1 MSKEKM
7 KTSIGG
13 QAVIEGVMMRGPEK
27 TAMAVRK
34 PDGEIALELWETANA
49 SAWYKKTPFVRGI
62 FNFIDMM
69 KLGYQCLM
77 KSAELSGSDML
88 EEEPSKFEKKL
99 MDLFGD
105 KLMNVITMIAMVLG
119 VGIAVVLFMALP
131 TALSKGVNLLAGDA
145 VPNMGLS
152 FIEGGLKIV
161 IFVAYLALVRR
172 MEEMKRMF
180 SYHGAEHKTIACYE
194 AKEELTVE
202 NVRGFT
208 RFHPRC
214 GTSFLLIVL
223 IISILVFSVVT
234 WQNGLLRVVLK
245 LALLPV
251 VVGIAYEIIKLAGR
265 YDNAV
270 TRIISAPGLWL
281 QRLTTNEPDDSMIE
295 VAIASIKPVI
305 PSQEGADK
313 W

>member
-27 TAMAVRK
+27 TAMAVRQ
-34 PDGEIALELWETANA
+34 PNGEIAVEVWEGSSHT
-49 SAWYKKTPFVRGI
+49 AWYKKTPFVRGI

-77 KSAELSGSDML
+77 KSAELSGSDMM
-88 EEEPSKFEKKL
+88 EEEPSKWEKKL
-99 MDLFGD
+99 QDIFGD
-105 KLMNVITMIAMVLG
+105 KLMNVIAGIGMVLG
-119 VGIAVVLFMALP
+119 VGIALALFMALP
-131 TALSKGVNLLAGDA
+131 TALSKGINVLAGGA
-145 VPNMGLS
+145 IPNMGLS
-152 FIEGGLKIV
+152 LLEGGLKIA
-161 IFVAYLALVRR
+161 IFIAYLSLVRK
-172 MEEMKRMF
+172 MPEMKRMF

-202 NVRGFT
+202 NIRQYT

-234 WQNGLLRVVLK
+234 WQNGLVRIALK
-245 LALLPV
+245 ILLLPV

-270 TRIISAPGLWL
+270 TRLISAPGLCL

-295 VAIASIKPVI
+295 TAIASIKPVI
-305 PSQEGADK
+305 PKQEGADK

>member
-1 MSKEKM
+1 MSKEQM

-27 TAMAVRK
+27 TAMAVRQ
-34 PDGEIALELWETANA
+34 PNGEIALELWAGSPPT
-49 SAWYKKTPFVRGI
+49 AWYKSTPFIRGI

-69 KLGYQCLM
+69 KLGY
-77 KSAELSGSDML
+77 
-88 EEEPSKFEKKL
+88 KL
-99 MDLFGD
+99 MS
-105 KLMNVITMIAMVLG
+105 VVTTVAMILG
-119 VGIAVVLFMALP
+119 VGIAVMLFMALP
-131 TALSKGVNLLAGDA
+131 TALSKGVNYLAGG
-145 VPNMGLS
+145 VFPNMGLS
-152 FIEGGLKIV
+152 FLEGGLKII
-161 IFVAYLALVRR
+161 IFIIYLSMVRK
-172 MEEMKRMF
+172 MPEMKRMF

-194 AKEELTVE
+194 AKEELTIE
-202 NVRGFT
+202 NVRKYT

-234 WQNGLLRVVLK
+234 WQNGLIRVALK
-245 LALLPV
+245 ILLLPF

-265 YDNAV
+265 YDNWA
-270 TRIISAPGLWL
+270 TRVISAPGLCL

-305 PSQEGADK
+305 PTQEGADK

>member
-1 MSKEKM
+1 MSKEQM

-13 QAVIEGVMMRGPEK
+13 QAVIEGVMMRGPDK
-27 TAMAVRK
+27 TAMAVRQ
-34 PDGEIALELWETANA
+34 PNGEIALELWEGSPHT
-49 SAWYKKTPFVRGI
+49 AWYKNTPFVRGI

-69 KLGYQCLM
+69 KLGYKCLM
-77 KSAELSGSDML
+77 KSAELSGSDMMD
-88 EEEPSKFEKKL
+88 EEPSKWEKKL
-99 MDLFGD
+99 NDMFGD
-105 KLMNVITMIAMVLG
+105 KLMNIVAAVAMVLG
-119 VGIAVVLFMALP
+119 VGIAVTLFMALP
-131 TALSKGVNLLAGDA
+131 TVLSKGANYLAGGII
-145 VPNMGLS
+145 PNIGLS
-152 FIEGGLKIV
+152 FLEGGLKII
-161 IFVAYLALVRR
+161 IFILYLSMVRK
-172 MEEMKRMF
+172 MPEMKRMF

-202 NVRGFT
+202 NVRKYT

-234 WQNGLLRVVLK
+234 WQNGFIRVALK
-245 LALLPV
+245 ILLLPF

-265 YDNAV
+265 YDNGL
-270 TRIISAPGLWL
+270 TRVISAPGLCL

-305 PSQEGADK
+305 PTQEGADK

>member
-1 MSKEKM
+1 MSKEQM

-13 QAVIEGVMMRGPEK
+13 QAVIEGVMMRGPDK
-27 TAMAVRK
+27 TAMAVRQ
-34 PDGEIALELWETANA
+34 PNGEIALELWEGSPHT
-49 SAWYKKTPFVRGI
+49 AWYKNTLFVRGI

-69 KLGYQCLM
+69 KLGYKCLM
-77 KSAELSGSDML
+77 KSAELSGSDMMD
-88 EEEPSKFEKKL
+88 EEPSKWEKKL
-99 MDLFGD
+99 NDMFGD
-105 KLMNVITMIAMVLG
+105 KLMNIVAAVAMVLG
-119 VGIAVVLFMALP
+119 VGIAVTLFMALP
-131 TALSKGVNLLAGDA
+131 TVLSKGANYLAGGII
-145 VPNMGLS
+145 PNIGLS
-152 FIEGGLKIV
+152 FLEGGLKII
-161 IFVAYLALVRR
+161 IFILYLSMVRK
-172 MEEMKRMF
+172 MPEMKRMF

-202 NVRGFT
+202 NVRKYT

-234 WQNGLLRVVLK
+234 WQNGFIRVALK
-245 LALLPV
+245 ILLLPF

-265 YDNAV
+265 YDNGL
-270 TRIISAPGLWL
+270 TRVISAPGLCL

-305 PSQEGADK
+305 PTQEGADK

>member
-1 MSKEKM
+1 MSKEQM

-27 TAMAVRK
+27 TAMAVRQ
-34 PDGEIALELWETANA
+34 PNGEIALELWAGSPPT
-49 SAWYKKTPFVRGI
+49 AWYKSTPFIRGI

-69 KLGYQCLM
+69 KLGYKCLM
-77 KSAELSGSDML
+77 KSAELSGVDM
-88 EEEPSKFEKKL
+88 EDEEPSKWEKKL
-99 MDLFGD
+99 NDLFGD
-105 KLMNVITMIAMVLG
+105 KLMSVVTTAAMILG
-119 VGIAVVLFMALP
+119 VGIAVMLFMALP
-131 TALSKGVNLLAGDA
+131 TALSKGVNYLAGG
-145 VPNMGLS
+145 VIPNMGLS
-152 FIEGGLKIV
+152 FLEGGLKII
-161 IFVAYLALVRR
+161 IFIIYLSMVRK
-172 MEEMKRMF
+172 MPEMKRMF

-194 AKEELTVE
+194 AKEELTIE
-202 NVRGFT
+202 NVRKYT

-234 WQNGLLRVVLK
+234 WQNGLIRVALK
-245 LALLPV
+245 ILLLPF

-265 YDNAV
+265 YDNWA
-270 TRIISAPGLWL
+270 TRVISAPGLCL

-305 PSQEGADK
+305 PTQEGADK

>member
-1 MSKEKM
+1 MSKEQM

-27 TAMAVRK
+27 TAMAVRQ
-34 PDGEIALELWETANA
+34 PNGEIALELWAGSSPT
-49 SAWYKKTPFVRGI
+49 AWYKNTPFIRGM

-69 KLGYQCLM
+69 KLGYKCLM
-77 KSAELSGSDML
+77 KSAELSGIDM
-88 EEEPSKFEKKL
+88 EDEEPSKWEKKL
-99 MDLFGD
+99 KGLFGD
-105 KLMNVITMIAMVLG
+105 KLMGVITGVAMVLG
-119 VGIAVVLFMALP
+119 VGIAVMLFMALP
-131 TALSKGVNLLAGDA
+131 TALSKGVNYLAGG
-145 VPNMGLS
+145 VIPNIGLS
-152 FIEGGLKIV
+152 FLEGGLKII
-161 IFVAYLALVRR
+161 IFIIYLAMVRK
-172 MEEMKRMF
+172 MPEMKRMF

-194 AKEELTVE
+194 AKEELTIE
-202 NVRGFT
+202 NVRKYT

-234 WQNGLLRVVLK
+234 WQNGLIRVALK
-245 LALLPV
+245 ILLLPF

-265 YDNAV
+265 YDNWI
-270 TRIISAPGLWL
+270 TRMISAPGLCL
-281 QRLTTNEPDDSMIE
+281 QKLTTNEPDNSMIE

-305 PSQEGADK
+305 PTQEGADK

>member
-1 MSKEKM
+1 MSKEQM

-13 QAVIEGVMMRGPEK
+13 QAVIEGVMMRGPDK
-27 TAMAVRK
+27 TAMAVRQ
-34 PDGEIALELWETANA
+34 PNGEIALELWEGSPHTV
-49 SAWYKKTPFVRGI
+49 WYKNTPFVRGI

-69 KLGYQCLM
+69 KLGYKCLM
-77 KSAELSGSDML
+77 KSAELSGSDMMD
-88 EEEPSKFEKKL
+88 EEPSKWEKKL
-99 MDLFGD
+99 NDMFGD
-105 KLMNVITMIAMVLG
+105 KLMNIVAAVAMVLG
-119 VGIAVVLFMALP
+119 VGIAVTLFMALP
-131 TALSKGVNLLAGDA
+131 TVLSKGVNYLAGGII
-145 VPNMGLS
+145 PNIGLS
-152 FIEGGLKIV
+152 FLEGGLKII
-161 IFVAYLALVRR
+161 IFILYLSMVRK
-172 MEEMKRMF
+172 MPEMKRMF

-202 NVRGFT
+202 NVRKYT

-234 WQNGLLRVVLK
+234 WQNGFIRVALK
-245 LALLPV
+245 ILLLPF

-265 YDNAV
+265 YDNGV
-270 TRIISAPGLWL
+270 TRVISAPGLCL

-305 PSQEGADK
+305 PTQEGADK